1 MRKNEYQIV
10 KKNIPHVIL
19 YHAGGYWYDNNFNL
33 VPWVDTDKP
42 KTNDVVLDI
51 TWFNDITYTLGDVIF
66 YNKDVYKSLRITNL
80 NKIPSTQTAYWEK
93 LEDYS
98 NITTKNGKY
107 YKWNGTSWVNITK
120 IDAQKDYQVPIFL
133 DADVDEWGVMVGFD
147 GDIEQIEQFCN
158 FTYKASGNTVTVYN
172 TASTNR
178 LKRIID
184 ATYTINWGD
193 GNSSGLT
200 VNREYEYNNLP
211 AVEHPYTTS
220 GPKTIT
226 VTMNAPWK
234 VETVTKSIVLPLV
247 TSGTNP
253 LGTLTFTIPYVEPTT
268 GQTQNYL
275 NSLDYNPPTYTGATF
290 AGVGTSRISEL
301 KKYGSS
307 NTYSGVTTGTTVI
320 DDITYSYS
328 GYTLDGLTYKDLSDG
343 RTYISGTITEANGWT
358 FESVTNAML
367 TRNEHFLGFVT
378 DMTVYSDVFVE
389 RGKQGVTEHNL
400 RLSEIDNVGELDIY
414 GNGFYTVRKS

>member
-33 VPWVDTDKP
+33 VPWLETDKP

-80 NKIPSTQTAYWEK
+80 NKNPATQTAYWEK

-147 GDIEQIEQFCN
+147 GEIEQVEQLCN
-158 FTYKASGNTVTVYN
+158 FTYAASGNVVTVYN

-184 ATYTINWGD
+184 AVFTINWGD
-193 GNSSGLT
+193 GSATTT
-200 VNREYEYNNLP
+200 VGILGNKTHTYS
-211 AVEHPYTTS
+211 TS
-220 GPKTIT
+220 GAKTIT

-253 LGTLTFTIPYVEPTT
+253 LGTLTFSIPYVEPVATT
-268 GQTQNYL
+268 TQNYL
-275 NSLDYNPPTYTGATF
+275 NSLDYNPPTYTGSTF
-290 AGVGTSRISEL
+290 VGVGTSRISEL

-320 DDITYSYS
+320 DGTTYSYS

-358 FESVTNAML
+358 FESVTSKML